1 MSYGSTAAAL
11 LVSTAATVD
20 AGKQQKHQA
29 QLAMAEQERMNKIT
43 EEQTRIA
50 TENAER
56 QAREQIALARE
67 QGEKAAQEARER
79 ANAAAKQQ
87 AELIQ
92 SNQQQTAAI
101 EAAKNAPQ
109 LDVTP
114 EVEVRTGV
122 DSARRRRRAFTP
134 TSSVRI

>member
-1 MSYGSTAAAL
+1 MSYGASAVLLSTA
-11 LVSTAATVD
+11 VTVD
-20 AGKQQKHQA
+20 QGKQQKHQA
-29 QLAMAEQERMNKIT
+29 QLALAEQERMNKIT

-56 QAREQIALARE
+56 KAREQIALARE